1 LFVYLSTN
9 FIQYDQVYGSLGTM
23 LMSLVWINILAIL
36 ILLGFEINMTIM
48 LKGDKS
54 KERKEAQEHKDSYKL
69 SRSTN

>member
-1 LFVYLSTN
+1 
-9 FIQYDQVYGSLGTM
+9 M